1 VAYLQQIQLIPVE
14 GKPLLVDTLKA
25 RRKQLRLIAHPDHV
39 MVVTYLA
46 FPIWLLTVLSQACG
60 EGLKDMATILF
71 QYVDDVCDYLK
82 NHMAEYNRP
91 VGIGVGRWT
100 VRG

>member
-1 VAYLQQIQLIPVE
+1 MQQIQLACLK
-14 GKPLLVDTLKA
+14 GHPLALGTLKA
-25 RRKQLRLIAHPDHV
+25 RRKELRLIAHPDHV

-71 QYVDDVCDYLK
+71 QYVDSVCDYLK
-82 NHMAEYNRP
+82 NHLAEYNRP
-91 VGIGVGRWT
+91 VGVGVGRWT

>member
-1 VAYLQQIQLIPVE
+1 MAYLQQIQLIPVE

-60 EGLKDMATILF
+60 EGLKDMATPLF
-71 QYVDDVCDYLK
+71 QYVDSVCDYLQ
-82 NHMAEYNRP
+82 NHMAEHNRP

>member
-1 VAYLQQIQLIPVE
+1 MAYLQQIQLIPVE

-60 EGLKDMATILF
+60 EGLQDMATILF
-71 QYVDDVCDYLK
+71 QYVDDVCGYLQ
-82 NHMAEYNRP
+82 NHMAEHNRP
-91 VGIGVGRWT
+91 VGIGVGHWT

>member
-1 VAYLQQIQLIPVE
+1 MAYLQQIQLIPVE

-60 EGLKDMATILF
+60 EGLKDMATPLF
-71 QYVDDVCDYLK
+71 QYVDSVCVYLK
-82 NHMAEYNRP
+82 NHLAEHNRP
-91 VGIGVGRWT
+91 VGVGVGRWT